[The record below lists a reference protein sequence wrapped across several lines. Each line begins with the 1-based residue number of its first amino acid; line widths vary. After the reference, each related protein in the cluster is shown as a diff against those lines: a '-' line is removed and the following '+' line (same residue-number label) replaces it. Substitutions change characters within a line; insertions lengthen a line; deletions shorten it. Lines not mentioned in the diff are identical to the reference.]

1 MDNVDYD
8 DLRRYVDRV
17 IDSMTLEQIESID
30 NTRLFMYYDC
40 IKKKVTSLQREFKEK
55 QFELLKNQRKIMC
68 KAHFQFP
75 EYISP
80 MAYTSDIAKGLYVKE
95 YNNFDNLERDVI
107 IEIASQENV
116 LWWHRNP
123 ERKKKES
130 FIINGFFKHYP
141 DFIVMTESGNVI
153 VIETKG
159 NIYKDSAK
167 DRLKLGKQWEA
178 STPERFSYFMLFD
191 KDPIEGALTWYEF
204 INNILPEL

>member
-1 MDNVDYD
+1 
-8 DLRRYVDRV
+8 
-17 IDSMTLEQIESID
+17 
-30 NTRLFMYYDC
+30 
-40 IKKKVTSLQREFKEK
+40 
-55 QFELLKNQRKIMC
+55 MC

-80 MAYTSDIAKGLYVKE
+80 MAYTSDMAKGLYVKE